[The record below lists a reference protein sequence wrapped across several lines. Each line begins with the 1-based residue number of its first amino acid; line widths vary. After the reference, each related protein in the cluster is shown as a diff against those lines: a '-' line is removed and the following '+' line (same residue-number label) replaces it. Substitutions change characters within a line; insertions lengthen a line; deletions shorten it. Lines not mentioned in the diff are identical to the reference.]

1 MLLELWTLSLGTV
14 RGCWI
19 QLGAPSHHGER
30 IPGLRNYFL
39 DCLFVFSVIPQV
51 GVSSLTNNLK
61 SKTATKKSAK
71 LIFLISKVKY
81 IQNPE
86 LTKYGKAQRKT
97 DEM

>member
-19 QLGAPSHHGER
+19 QLGALSHHGER

-71 LIFLISKVKY
+71 LIFSNFKSKIYSKPRTY
-81 IQNPE
+81 KIWKSSKKN
-86 LTKYGKAQRKT
+86 
-97 DEM
+97 